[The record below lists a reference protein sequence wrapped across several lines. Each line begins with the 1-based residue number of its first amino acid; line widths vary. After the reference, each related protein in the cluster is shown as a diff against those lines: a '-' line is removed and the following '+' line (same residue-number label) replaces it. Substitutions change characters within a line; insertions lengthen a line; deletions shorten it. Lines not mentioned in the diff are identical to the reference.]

1 MNTPLRPFRPASA
14 CLAALACVTVAV
26 AQIPPA
32 LIVPPL
38 DLASNLETAESD
50 AADKH
55 AARKNGTAVQPAVA
69 AAPVVLFRD
78 DFNGT
83 KLSSSD
89 WFLGTWTLGRT
100 RLGNAPVMTGQYAR
114 LKFDTFNASNPGKSF
129 RGTEIGTVKT
139 FAPSAG
145 TGIEFEAS
153 VRVNAMASGI
163 VTSFFT
169 YTSRTTPAGITY
181 SDEIDFEFLS
191 KQINSSPA
199 TSDPVLTTTWNDW
212 DNNTPVYN
220 DPLTYDSASVNVSP
234 LNLAQFN
241 TILIRWLPGKIE
253 WFVNGQLVRA
263 TTKAVPDE
271 PTSIRLNF
279 WAPAS
284 GWTDAYSSQ
293 LGFAKNARQ
302 NKTYYY
308 DVDYVEVRSIPAP

>member
-1 MNTPLRPFRPASA
+1 MNTPIRSFLTTLVSI
-14 CLAALACVTVAV
+14 LAGAAAAV
-26 AQIPPA
+26 GQLPPV
-32 LIVPPL
+32 LIAPSL
-38 DLASNLETAESD
+38 DLVTKLETAESG
-50 AADKH
+50 AADKQV
-55 AARKNGTAVQPAVA
+55 ARKTGTASQPALA

-78 DFNGT
+78 DFNDT
-83 KLSSSD
+83 KLDSSK

-114 LKFDTFNASNPGKSF
+114 LKFDTFNPSNPGKSF
-129 RGTEIGTVKT
+129 RGTEIGTTKV
-139 FAPSAG
+139 FERSPG

-212 DNNTPVYN
+212 DNNAPVYN
-220 DPLTYDSASVNVSP
+220 NIQTYDSASVNVSP

-253 WFVNGQLVRA
+253 WFMNGQLVRS
-263 TTKAVPDE
+263 TTNAVPDE
-271 PTSIRLNF
+271 PTNIRLNF

-293 LGFAKNARQ
+293 LGFAKNVRQ
-302 NKTYYY
+302 NQTFYY